1 MDINIKDINQY
12 ASSNRIRVSVGGITT
27 VFIVVLMFGLMSYT
41 ASIDN
46 NLKES
51 NELRRQQLDV
61 AKRQYALDSLRFEY
75 MKTHEKTK

>member
-12 ASSNRIRVSVGGITT
+12 ASSNRIRISVGGITT
-27 VFIVVLMFGLMSYT
+27 VFVVVLMFGLMSYT

-61 AKRQYALDSLRFEY
+61 AKQQYKLDSLRFEY
-75 MKTHEKTK
+75 MKNHEKTK

>member
-12 ASSNRIRVSVGGITT
+12 ASSNRIRISVGGITT
-27 VFIVVLMFGLMSYT
+27 VFVVVLMFGLMSYT

-51 NELRRQQLDV
+51 NELRRQRLDI

>member
-12 ASSNRIRVSVGGITT
+12 ASSSRIRVSVGGITT
-27 VFIVVLMFGLMSYT
+27 VFVVVLMFGLMSYT

-61 AKRQYALDSLRFEY
+61 AKQQYKLDSLRFEY
-75 MKTHEKTK
+75 MKKHEKTK

>member
-1 MDINIKDINQY
+1 MDINSKDINQY
-12 ASSNRIRVSVGGITT
+12 ASSNRICISVGGITT
-27 VFIVVLMFGLMSYT
+27 VFVVVLMFGLMSYT

-61 AKRQYALDSLRFEY
+61 AKQQYKLDSLRFEY

>member
-12 ASSNRIRVSVGGITT
+12 ASSSRIRVSVGGITT
-27 VFIVVLMFGLMSYT
+27 VFVVVLMFGLMSYT

-61 AKRQYALDSLRFEY
+61 AKQQYKLDSLRFEY
-75 MKTHEKTK
+75 MKNHEKTK

>member
-27 VFIVVLMFGLMSYT
+27 VFVVVLMFGLMSYT

-61 AKRQYALDSLRFEY
+61 AKQQYKLDSLRFEY
-75 MKTHEKTK
+75 MKNHEKTK